1 MPDRNDDLRAT
12 AESVA
17 VDARRLAALEE
28 QKLELD
34 PSDPEVGRISDTA
47 QRVATGIALKTGAE
61 LALSEEIAAGGGR
74 DGEPG
79 TTGGN
84 QSGE

>member
-28 QKLELD
+28 HKLELD
-34 PSDPEVGRISDTA
+34 PSDPEVGRMSDEA
-47 QRVATGIALKTGAE
+47 ERVASGIALKATAE
-61 LALSEEIAAGGGR
+61 LALSREIATEGR
-74 DGEPG
+74 REGEPG
-79 TTGGN
+79 TPGGD